1 MSAAIYR
8 IDDLEEEIASL
19 RSGINSLRDSRW
31 EDPHP

>member
-19 RSGINSLRDSRW
+19 RTEINALKNPRW
-31 EDPHP
+31 EHPHP